1 MKRGYQ
7 IRKMGLYKGII
18 RNKEVSK
25 QDEWRV
31 CRVEEEA
38 SGMIT
43 NTKDLCKQA
52 LCGHLQWQEL
62 PKMPQVGQRVSV
74 DPQIRSLLLVTP

>member
-43 NTKDLCKQA
+43 LKIFA
-52 LCGHLQWQEL
+52 
-62 PKMPQVGQRVSV
+62 SV
-74 DPQIRSLLLVTP
+74 VWTSTMAGAS

>member
-43 NTKDLCKQA
+43 NTKDLCK
-52 LCGHLQWQEL
+52 C
-62 PKMPQVGQRVSV
+62 RV
-74 DPQIRSLLLVTP
+74 DIYNGRSFLKCHGLAKGFL